1 MHKICFPIGIPKV
14 PYQDPYDNTIQW
26 IDIYTRLYK
35 ERIIFLFQLI
45 DDDFINQLIAMFLYL
60 DSEEKEEYIYL
71 YINSIGGSIISGITL
86 YDTMYYVN
94 SDIVTLCIGIASSI
108 SSLILASGKENKR
121 LILPHSRIM
130 LHQPETEC
138 YGQASDILLESEE
151 ILRLRRLLVKIYTEQ
166 MDQSI
171 SRLSRDID
179 RDCFLSAREAKNYG
193 IVDYILTN

>member
-1 MHKICFPIGIPKV
+1 MQKFDLPIGIPKV
-14 PYQDPYDNTIQW
+14 PYQDSSDNTIQW
-26 IDIYTRLYK
+26 MDIYTRLYK

-45 DDDFINQLIAMFLYL
+45 DDDFTNQLIAMLLYL
-60 DSEEKEEYIYL
+60 DAEEKEEFIYF

-86 YDTMYYVN
+86 YDTMYYIS

-108 SSLILASGKENKR
+108 SSLILASGREKKR
-121 LILPHSRIM
+121 LILPHSRVM

-151 ILRLRRLLVKIYTEQ
+151 ILRLRRLLIKIYTEQ
-166 MDQSI
+166 IDQSI
-171 SRLSRDID
+171 SRISRDID

-193 IVDYILTN
+193 IVDYILTK